1 MGISAITHTALSG
14 MLAQST
20 RAGAIANNVAN
31 ASTPGYG
38 RLNTS
43 FQSVEPAGVQASVT
57 ETDQG
62 VDFATELTD
71 LIETEQSYKANAAVF
86 ETGADLWDVLM
97 SIKRD

>member
-1 MGISAITHTALSG
+1 MSISAITHTALSG
-14 MLAQST
+14 MLAQTS
-20 RAGAIANNVAN
+20 RASAIAKNVAN

-43 FQSVEPAGVQASVT
+43 FQSVEPSGVQVSVNA
-57 ETDQG
+57 TDQG

-71 LIETEQSYKANAAVF
+71 LIETEQSYKANASVF

-97 SIKRD
+97 SMKRD

>member
-1 MGISAITHTALSG
+1 
-14 MLAQST
+14 MLAQTT
-20 RAGAIANNVAN
+20 RASAVANNVAN

-43 FQSVEPAGVQASVT
+43 FQSFEPSGVRASVSA
-57 ETDQG
+57 TDQG
-62 VDFATELTD
+62 VGFATELTD